1 MSVVL
6 ILSAAYG
13 EGHNAA
19 ARGLQEGF
27 SRVGVKA
34 EVLDLFAPAFG
45 KAYERSR
52 KDYIDMVNR
61 RPWLWSG
68 LYKLIDRFPVFSMVS
83 PFLGPLRRELC
94 EALRKWQPAAVVSV
108 YPIYGYLL
116 KEAIL
121 EAGIP
126 TPACFT
132 VVTDSITVNSVW
144 HRCGSDRFLV
154 PNEDTQDVMLAAG
167 LPREKLKVSGF
178 PVSPKFAENL
188 SVRIDPSSSV
198 RPRVLFMINGQP
210 LRAIALVERLL
221 RDGHVDLTV
230 TAGKDEGLKRELESM
245 AGRLGRSLEVLG
257 WVSDVPALVKAHHLL
272 IGKAGG
278 AMVQEALA
286 AGTPMIITQVLPGQ
300 EEGNARLLTQNGCG
314 VVCPTNEAVSQT
326 VAELFSG
333 EALGWKRMAGHA
345 TRLGR
350 PDAARELAQ
359 WIQAQLGVGKTSPA
373 QEGAFGRRGV

>member
-1 MSVVL
+1 
-6 ILSAAYG
+6 
-13 EGHNAA
+13 
-19 ARGLQEGF
+19 
-27 SRVGVKA
+27 
-34 EVLDLFAPAFG
+34 
-45 KAYERSR
+45 
-52 KDYIDMVNR
+52 
-61 RPWLWSG
+61 
-68 LYKLIDRFPVFSMVS
+68 
-83 PFLGPLRRELC
+83 
-94 EALRKWQPAAVVSV
+94 
-108 YPIYGYLL
+108 
-116 KEAIL
+116 
-121 EAGIP
+121 
-126 TPACFT
+126 
-132 VVTDSITVNSVW
+132 
-144 HRCGSDRFLV
+144 
-154 PNEDTQDVMLAAG
+154 
-167 LPREKLKVSGF
+167 
-178 PVSPKFAENL
+178 
-188 SVRIDPSSSV
+188 
-198 RPRVLFMINGQP
+198 MINGQP

-345 TRLGR
+345 TKLGR